1 MKRGTL
7 VASAALAAAAVLT
20 LPAAAPASTQ
30 AGSDPASGTGLS
42 ALATGELR
50 DLQPEAANPTDGA
63 SAALVAVARGGSTD
77 FRLTVWGLD
86 RSSAG
91 RTFGV
96 HAHQGPC
103 VAGNG
108 DAAGD
113 HYNTGGPP
121 SPDTEVWLDFTT
133 RPGGVAHSS
142 ASTPFVVPEGG
153 ARSIVIHENP
163 TSETGSA
170 GDRIACLPVD
180 FGQSGPLAGP

>member
-7 VASAALAAAAVLT
+7 MASVALAAATVLA
-20 LPAAAPASTQ
+20 LPAAASAATQ
-30 AGSDPASGTGLS
+30 AAPDPASGTGLS
-42 ALATGELR
+42 ALAIGELR
-50 DLQPEAANPTDGA
+50 DLQPQTANPTDGA
-63 SAALVAVARGGSTD
+63 SAALVAIARGGSTD
-77 FRLTVWGLD
+77 FRLTVWDLD

-91 RTFGV
+91 RTFGA

-133 RPGGVAHSS
+133 RSGGVAQSS
-142 ASTPFVVPEGG
+142 ASTPFVIPEGG
-153 ARSIVIHENP
+153 AQSIVVHENP

-170 GDRIACLPVD
+170 GDRIACLPVRV
-180 FGQSGPLAGP
+180 G